1 MLEAVVVDA
10 SPLILLGRVG
20 HLNLL
25 REISRHVLVPE
36 QVIAEVDAKGVADP
50 AAKALASAEW
60 MVSMPSVGIPE
71 DIKAWRLGSGE
82 SAVIAVARDRQ
93 NTFAV
98 LDDRRARR
106 CASALGV
113 PLFGTLGVVLRA
125 KRVGAVVKARP
136 VLEALVNAGMH
147 LAADTLEQALR
158 RMGER

>member
-36 QVIAEVDAKGVADP
+36 QVIAEVDAKGAADP

-60 MVSMPSVGIPE
+60 MVRMPAVGVPE

-82 SAVIAVARDRQ
+82 SAVIAIARDQQ

-98 LDDRRARR
+98 LDDRQARR
-106 CASALGV
+106 CASA
-113 PLFGTLGVVLRA
+113 LGVVLRA

>member
-25 REISRHVLVPE
+25 REISRYVLVPD
-36 QVIAEVDAKGVADP
+36 QVIAEVDAKGAADP
-50 AAKALASAEW
+50 AAKALTSAEW
-60 MVSMPSVGIPE
+60 MVRMPSVGIPE
-71 DIKAWRLGSGE
+71 DIKAWRLGFGE
-82 SAVIAVARDRQ
+82 SAVIAIARDRQ

-98 LDDRRARR
+98 LDDRQARR

-136 VLEALVNAGMH
+136 VLEALVNAGMY

-158 RMGER
+158 RMGEQ